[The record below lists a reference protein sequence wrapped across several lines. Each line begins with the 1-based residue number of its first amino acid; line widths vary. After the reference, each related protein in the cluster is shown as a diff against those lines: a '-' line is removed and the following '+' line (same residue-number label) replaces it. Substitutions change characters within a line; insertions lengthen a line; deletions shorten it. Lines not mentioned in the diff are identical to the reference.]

1 MSVKKTIARSF
12 TVETIE
18 DGISVQAQYAPNANP
33 TSGQIHTVWQNGD
46 LYMRTRESDDVA
58 WSSWHK
64 IVGESGDETDFSFGI
79 SQYKTTANAST
90 APSDISSW
98 SDAPLAVTT
107 AKPYLWAKVQQ
118 KSWNASTQAY
128 VVDSTRYIRLT
139 GEDGYTVEAQY
150 APNNNPTS
158 SQIHTTWQDGDL
170 YMRTKQSN
178 ETTWSSWHKIVGEN
192 GGETDYSFGISQY
205 KTTANVTTAPSD
217 ITTWSDAP
225 LAVTTAKP
233 YLWSKVQKKDGYG
246 NNFGVPSY
254 IRLTGEEADPT
265 NPNILDGTG
274 FIKNLDKWVIT
285 NSNVAII
292 DGGVNGQKGV
302 RYTSAVTEYSV
313 LRQNDIWTQEGA
325 GILRGSTWYTVSYYC
340 RGSIGYCGVGFY
352 KIGSSS
358 SFAAKGMLDQN
369 EKIYADGDAI
379 TPTIWGVEKSFAATK
394 DWKRHSV
401 TFKTAATLPAEGY
414 TASEYL
420 SIILRFYFS
429 GIGNNFIVDRNNFR
443 SANWDTF
450 GTIGRSETWS
460 GAVNSGVVVGS
471 IIYICGKPTDAD
483 ENRIII
489 AKVTAINGN
498 NAVATTQDYDLLY
511 RDFSC
516 IKIEEGTIATP
527 WCLSENDKNGY
538 DGQSAPEYTKEWY
551 AWSNIASTLNA
562 VTSPFTEPYSG
573 WSTSI
578 PKQGGYA
585 YLWKKIVR
593 YVWNENTREYDA
605 ETAQYFRMSG
615 TNGTSI
621 TPKGTVNYAYSASS
635 GSSQTN
641 NLPPPSSSISGR
653 MGIVQG
659 VKKIFKCNQVAQDTY
674 AWVDTSSTID
684 DGYTYTISVSGDLNG
699 NYMGSSVLTN
709 HLVMWSDEANA
720 WVDLGQFKGD
730 SGTTY
735 YTHIAWATNVTYSG
749 STVTEVSGFVITK
762 DASDTT
768 HIWMGVY
775 IDTNSGQ
782 DNSKAKLYTWSN
794 TKGVQG
800 NDAPIAFAS
809 PDKITILCDEY
820 GNSLGLP
827 ATSVIFS
834 LKVGTHNASV
844 TSVSSGTSPTGVT
857 VTGVAAYAVTIAV
870 NTSAT
875 ASGLAAGVTFT
886 VNGTYDGK
894 SYSAKITVALIGA
907 VKGNQGDSI
916 TGPRGKTG
924 RFYYYGGEFDSSNTT
939 KTFIVNDA
947 ETPYFSHGVNAVTGL
962 PNCHVYNPSENP
974 SSALTMAQMWANSS
988 QSWNNAPWQTFTND
1002 FQYLMSRAIFS
1013 DYAHVGS
1020 SIFSGDWMLS
1030 QYGVQSRVISTE
1042 EKHLVYMCVKV
1053 DGQYPVS
1060 DLATLLD
1067 DADLWDEYKGYGYS
1081 DDDLETVADICKWA
1095 VSAMPSNSDDVR
1107 YDAIQTI
1114 SNTSYQLFGLNESNL
1129 FSVFEPNISFDF
1141 LHGKAYLNDCNV
1153 KGSLIGRVS
1162 TPFTRIKNSSDWD
1175 GYGVKTTDDY
1185 GYTRH
1190 YLFINRMP
1198 SWNVQIEY
1206 MSGNETPHRR
1216 LILPVITKETL
1227 GVEIKIINVSGDAIT
1242 VEGKPEKS
1250 IYESYGSYL
1259 LDGIQTTGYS
1269 NDQRTLEMDNQTML
1283 KFVSVEIPTQ
1293 YGEYG
1298 WIAIGEPQTIKS
1310 QV

>member
-1 MSVKKTIARSF
+1 MSTKKTIAKSF
-12 TVETIE
+12 TVSTIE
-18 DGISVQAQYAPNANP
+18 DGVSVQAQYAPNANP

-64 IVGESGDETDFSFGI
+64 IVGESGDETDFRFAI
-79 SQYKTTANAST
+79 SSQKTTANAST
-90 APSDISSW
+90 SPSDIGTNDW
-98 SDAPLAVTT
+98 ADAPVAITS
-107 AKPYLWAKVQQ
+107 AKPYLWARVQQ

-150 APNNNPTS
+150 APNNNPST

-178 ETTWSSWHKIVGEN
+178 ETNWSSWHKIVGEN
-192 GGETDYSFGISQY
+192 GGETDYSFGISEY
-205 KTTANVTTAPSD
+205 KTTEDSQTSPSD
-217 ITTWSDAP
+217 IGANDWQDAP
-225 LAVTTAKP
+225 LPVTNAKP
-233 YLWSKVQKKDGYG
+233 YLWSKVQKKDGDW
-246 NNFGVPSY
+246 NNLGAPSY

-274 FIKNLDKWVIT
+274 FIKNLDKWVII

-358 SFAAKGMLDQN
+358 SFDAKGMLDQD

-379 TPTIWGVEKSFAATK
+379 TPTIWGAEKSFAATK

-429 GIGNNFIVDRNNFR
+429 GIWNNFIVDRNNFT

-578 PKQGGYA
+578 PEQGGYA

-735 YTHIAWATNVTYSG
+735 YTHIAWATNVIYSG

-782 DNSKAKLYTWSN
+782 DSSKAKLYTWSN

-800 NDAPIAFAS
+800 DDAPIAFAS
-809 PDKITILCDEY
+809 PDKITVLCDEY

-827 ATSVIFS
+827 STGVTFS
-834 LKVGTHNASV
+834 LKAGTHNANV
-844 TSVSSGTSPTGVT
+844 TSVSSGAKPTGVT
-857 VTGVAAYAVTIAV
+857 VTGVSTNAVTITV

-886 VNGTYDGK
+886 VTGTCTYDGK
-894 SYSAKITVALIGA
+894 TYSATVTVALIGST
-907 VKGNQGDSI
+907 QGEQGG
-916 TGPRGKTG
+916 TGPRGKVG
-924 RFYYYGGEFDSSNTT
+924 RFFYYAGVWNDFASTDS
-939 KTFIVNDA
+939 FLVNDA
-947 ETPYFSHGVNAVTGL
+947 QAPYFY
-962 PNCHVYNPSENP
+962 YNNNYWVFNPETNGTYTKQNMGTP
-974 SSALTMAQMWANSS
+974 SSLSS
-988 QSWNNAPWQTFTND
+988 NWN
-1002 FQYLMSRAIFS
+1002 LMNNEFKYIITEAIFS
-1013 DYAHVGS
+1013 NFAKLAS
-1020 SIFSGDWMLS
+1020 AIFSGDWMLS
-1030 QYGVQSRVISTE
+1030 QYGVPSKVISTT
-1042 EKHLVYMCVKV
+1042 EKHLVYTCVKV
-1053 DGQYPVS
+1053 DGQHPVS

-1067 DADLWDEYKGYGYS
+1067 DADLWDEYKDYGYS

-1141 LHGKAYLNDCNV
+1141 LRGKAYLNDCNV
-1153 KGSLIGRVS
+1153 KGNLIGRVS

-1216 LILPVITKETL
+1216 LILPVITTETL
-1227 GVEIKIINVSGDAIT
+1227 GVEIKIVNVSGDTIT

-1250 IYESYGSYL
+1250 TYMSYGSYL